1 MDSLVSQYLVKILN
15 LEMDMPAN
23 SVWIREQNRRI
34 PNDNGLYISVGFA
47 GGAPGYNVVR
57 MEEINGVQSQIS
69 EVQVLERIQIDI
81 FSNSNS
87 ALTRNW
93 EVIAALQSFYSQQIQ
108 ELYNFKIFRIP
119 SNWLDTSAAEGANML
134 KRFTITIACFVWYRK
149 IKAMPTAL
157 GDYYNDF
164 TQRVDDA
171 VTIGTNK
178 PMVEFEI
185 NSGGIVNG

>member
-1 MDSLVSQYLVKILN
+1 MNSLASQYLVKILN
-15 LEMDMPAN
+15 AEMDMPAN
-23 SVWIREQNRRI
+23 SVWVREQNRKI
-34 PNDNGLYISVGFA
+34 PNDNGLYISVGFVSA
-47 GGAPGYNVVR
+47 QPNYNVVR
-57 MEEINGVQSQIS
+57 MEEIGGVQKQIS
-69 EVQVLERIQIDI
+69 EVQLLERIQIDI
-81 FSNSNS
+81 FSNSND

-119 SNWLDTSAAEGANML
+119 SNWLDTSAAEGGSML

-149 IKAMPTAL
+149 IKAMPTVL

-171 VTIGTNK
+171 ATIGTNN
-178 PMVEFEI
+178 PMVKFEI